1 MSSMRLADVLNP
13 SSTLALRVSVL
24 ATLIWAGHAKAEDL
38 VTPAIE
44 GVVAAGTKIEL
55 IQDGF
60 NGTEGP
66 LGLPDGS
73 LVFTET
79 PANRITRIA
88 ADGSVSAFVED
99 SNGSNGLGVDAH
111 GDIVSVQRGKPQV
124 GVIYPTQHRKLL
136 ADSFEGK
143 PFNQPND
150 LVVGSKAGIFF
161 TDPGAQPKPGEAAP
175 APAVYHIDTSGKVQ
189 RIATDIARP
198 NGIQLSP
205 DEKTLYIA
213 NTAGEYVIAYDV
225 AANGSVG
232 KPRNFAK
239 LKAGLTPTDTGA
251 QSSGADGLAVDA
263 KGRLYV
269 ASNAGIEVF
278 DAKGKA
284 LGVIALPKKPQN
296 LAFAGQDKKLLYVV
310 GRGAVYK
317 IATQS
322 AGFSGR
328 AK

>member
-13 SSTLALRVSVL
+13 SSTLVLRAGVL

-88 ADGSVSAFVED
+88 ADGSVSAFLED
-99 SNGSNGLGVDAH
+99 SNGSNGLGIDAN

-124 GVIYPTQHRKLL
+124 GVIYPAEHRKLL
-136 ADSFEGK
+136 VDSFEGK
-143 PFNQPND
+143 
-150 LVVGSKAGIFF
+150 GF
-161 TDPGAQPKPGEAAP
+161 TPGYA
-175 APAVYHIDTSGKVQ
+175 
-189 RIATDIARP
+189 
-198 NGIQLSP
+198 
-205 DEKTLYIA
+205 
-213 NTAGEYVIAYDV
+213 
-225 AANGSVG
+225 
-232 KPRNFAK
+232 
-239 LKAGLTPTDTGA
+239 
-251 QSSGADGLAVDA
+251 
-263 KGRLYV
+263 
-269 ASNAGIEVF
+269 
-278 DAKGKA
+278 
-284 LGVIALPKKPQN
+284 
-296 LAFAGQDKKLLYVV
+296 
-310 GRGAVYK
+310 
-317 IATQS
+317 
-322 AGFSGR
+322 GR

>member
-1 MSSMRLADVLNP
+1 MSSMRLADVMNP
-13 SSTLALRVSVL
+13 SPALALRVGL
-24 ATLIWAGHAKAEDL
+24 FAALLWAGHAKAQEN

-44 GVVAAGTKIEL
+44 GVVKAGTKIEL
-55 IQDGF
+55 IKDGF

-79 PANRITRIA
+79 PANRITHIA
-88 ADGSVSAFVED
+88 SDGSVSSFVDD
-99 SNGSNGLGVDAH
+99 SNGSNGLGIDAN

-124 GVIYPTQHRKLL
+124 GVIYPAEHRKTIV
-136 ADSFEGK
+136 DQFEGQ
-143 PFNQPND
+143 PFAQPND
-150 LVVGSKAGIFF
+150 LVVGRKAGIFF
-161 TDPGAQPKPGEAAP
+161 TDPGAQPKPGEAP
-175 APAVYHIDTSGKVQ
+175 PKPAVYHIDGKGKVE
-189 RIATDIARP
+189 RVVTDLARP

-213 NTAGEYVIAYDV
+213 NTAGEYVLAYDV
-225 AANGSVG
+225 AANGGLS

-269 ASNAGIEVF
+269 ASNAGVEVF

-284 LGVIALPKKPQN
+284 LGIIELPKKPQN
-296 LAFAGQDKKLLYVV
+296 LAFAGKDKKFLYIV

-317 IATQS
+317 IATLTP
-322 AGFSGR
+322 GFAGR